1 MLDMIVSVAILVLNN
16 TRTTRHDLSTD
27 NYPGYRA
34 DRLLLLFPRQGQRTE
49 RDALVMRE
57 LTLNEKITIKGI
69 LHARGVPISYLRKA
83 NMSAVMFY
91 WSMFFRGSIKFY
103 YKYN

>member
-1 MLDMIVSVAILVLNN
+1 
-16 TRTTRHDLSTD
+16 
-27 NYPGYRA
+27 
-34 DRLLLLFPRQGQRTE
+34 
-49 RDALVMRE
+49 MRE